1 MKQNKIKFHNLN
13 IKTNVD
19 VQPKEYVIMALQ
31 EAFKMINQKTIIL
44 DSLPS
49 SLYKFYI
56 ERMTVG
62 DINKFIYKF
71 YFYLKK
77 S

>member
-1 MKQNKIKFHNLN
+1 M
-13 IKTNVD
+13 V
-19 VQPKEYVIMALQ
+19 LQ
-31 EAFKMINQKTIIL
+31 EAFKIINQKTIIL
-44 DSLPS
+44 ESLPT

-71 YFYLKK
+71 YFYAKK
-77 S
+77 TQQEIKDTIEMMFKQKYFKSG